1 MGSLCKNRTMNLTVI
16 LLPLSYRGICRY
28 TFLGAKAP
36 LRLAYVKNR
45 MRIARKDND
54 KVKVKIKKVKK
65 YRVLA
70 LI

>member
-1 MGSLCKNRTMNLTVI
+1 MNLTVI
-16 LLPLSYRGICRY
+16 LLPLSYRIHLGICKY
-28 TFLGAKAP
+28 TFLGAKAH
-36 LRLAYVKNR
+36 LGLVYVKNR
-45 MRIARKDND
+45 MKIARRDND